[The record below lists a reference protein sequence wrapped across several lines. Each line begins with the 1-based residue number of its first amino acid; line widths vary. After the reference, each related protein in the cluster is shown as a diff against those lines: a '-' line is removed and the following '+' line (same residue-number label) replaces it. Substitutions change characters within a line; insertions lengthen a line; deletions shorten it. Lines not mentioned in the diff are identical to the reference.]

1 MGTGSPS
8 YAAERRGWVGPR
20 EGGNPCLLPYWD
32 RPQQPAGRPDSQAAE
47 RQSAAACWSTRRP
60 GRSETEGGNH
70 RRRMVDLGGS
80 HRSRARRSP
89 APGRTSDS
97 LRFGREGLLV
107 DLRYGRPEAKSV
119 GRGRHLVDP
128 RRSGR
133 ATAGPDPHA
142 RHPPAAGAGAR
153 EARKPSGRHPPRR
166 QPRAPSPKART
177 AGRGERGREGGRT
190 DGRTDGRARPP
201 GPRTRGQTLVS
212 RADFQ

>member
-32 RPQQPAGRPDSQAAE
+32 RPQQAAE
-47 RQSAAACWSTRRP
+47 RQSAAACWSTRQP

-153 EARKPSGRHPPRR
+153 EARKPSGRHPPPPAAPGP
-166 QPRAPSPKART
+166 QPQGPHGGPWGARP
-177 AGRGERGREGGRT
+177 RGGT
-190 DGRTDGRARPP
+190 DGRTDGRTGTPAGPP
-201 GPRTRGQTLVS
+201 HTRTNPCVEG
-212 RADFQ
+212 